1 MSASNR
7 SKKRKPNSVN
17 PAPKSQRELLA
28 KKLFNRLQEGVL
40 LTREFQDHIS
50 PMGDELITLEQW
62 RYLRGSIAVD
72 MALLAQLEGKP
83 SPLDIIIKSEQERV
97 LINF

>member
-7 SKKRKPNSVN
+7 SSKKSRSGN

-28 KKLFNRLQEGVL
+28 KKLFNRLQEGVA
-40 LTREFQDHIS
+40 LTAAFQDHIA
-50 PMGDELITLEQW
+50 PMGDSLITLEQW
-62 RYLRGSIAVD
+62 EYLRGSIAVD

-83 SPLDIIIKSEQERV
+83 SPLEIIIKSEQERV
-97 LINF
+97 LIEF

>member
-7 SKKRKPNSVN
+7 SKKSGN
-17 PAPKSQRELLA
+17 PVPKTQRELLA
-28 KKLFNRLQEGVL
+28 KKLFNRLQEGVA
-40 LTREFQDHIS
+40 LTAAFQDNIE
-50 PMGDELITLEQW
+50 PMGESLITLEQW

-83 SPLDIIIKSEQERV
+83 SPIEIIIKSEQERV